1 MPIGKILGFLLL
13 IVAAITFLR
22 DALDWYDSGI
32 LQTLSGDQLWLS
44 LAPDSYQAVQDW
56 AVENLSVVWDPGATT
71 ILAAPAFVSSG
82 VLGILVLLAS
92 RKKKKNTRRPGS
104 NLRQIYG

>member
-1 MPIGKILGFLLL
+1 MNIGKLLGFLLL

-22 DALDWYDSGI
+22 DALDWYDSGY

-44 LAPDSYQAVQDW
+44 LAPESYQSVQDW
-56 AVENLSVVWDPGATT
+56 ASENLSIVWDPVATT

-82 VLGILVLLAS
+82 VLGILFLLVS
-92 RKKKKNTRRPGS
+92 RKRKKKTRRPGS
-104 NLRQIYG
+104 NLRQVYG